1 MRQSLRRLMFVGSC
15 SLVMLLSAAPL
26 GAAEAIVDEKL
37 DFSVVLPD
45 GYVPDAEQQ
54 QGNVLYAFHLPSADE
69 DHLGDYIF
77 VRSLGGTLGKG
88 DPSADD
94 VIEANADATV
104 DVAGWKEHEIVVA
117 RVPERIEE
125 VDYVNLNAYLPLKPE
140 AIQLTL
146 FGEASREGEL
156 RSTLQTVID
165 RVEGKTNWDDS
176 TVNRPGRLVR
186 FGLKGIIALVAIAGA
201 AIGGLR
207 KMFGGGTN
215 SAESIAPPTD
225 TPPTEPDSTG

>member
-1 MRQSLRRLMFVGSC
+1 MRQTSGSWLRASLFCFAL
-15 SLVMLLSAAPL
+15 LLSAAPL
-26 GAAEAIVDEKL
+26 VAAEAIVDEKL

-45 GYVPDAEQQ
+45 GYVADAEQQ
-54 QGNVLYAFHLPSADE
+54 QGNVLYAFHLLSTDE

-77 VRSLGGTLGKG
+77 VRSLGGVLGKG
-88 DPSADD
+88 EPAAED
-94 VIEANADATV
+94 VSEANSDASV

-117 RVPERIEE
+117 RVPERVEE
-125 VDYVNLNAYLPLKPE
+125 VDYVNLNAYLPLQPE
-140 AIQLTL
+140 AIQLTV

-201 AIGGLR
+201 AIGGL
-207 KMFGGGTN
+207 KKLLGGGASPT
-215 SAESIAPPTD
+215 ELTTPPTA
-225 TPPTEPDSTG
+225 PPTEPGSPG

>member
-1 MRQSLRRLMFVGSC
+1 MRQSLRRLLFVGSC
-15 SLVMLLSAAPL
+15 SLVMLFAAAPL
-26 GAAEAIVDEKL
+26 VAAEAIVDDKL
-37 DFSVVLPD
+37 DFSVVLPE
-45 GYVPDAEQQ
+45 GFVADAEQK
-54 QGNVLYAFHLPSADE
+54 QGNVLYAFHLPSNDE
-69 DHLGDYIF
+69 DHLGDYIL

-104 DVAGWKEHEIVVA
+104 DVAGWKDHEIVVA

-156 RSTLQTVID
+156 RSTLQTVVD
-165 RVEGKTNWDDS
+165 RVEGKSNWDDTS
-176 TVNRPGRLVR
+176 SGSIRPGKLLRAGVAVL
-186 FGLKGIIALVAIAGA
+186 AIAGA
-201 AIGGLR
+201 AFAGLKRKLLGGSSP
-207 KMFGGGTN
+207 T
-215 SAESIAPPTD
+215 EQTTPPTD
-225 TPPTEPDSTG
+225 TSPTEPDSTG